1 MLSQSVHTSLTKNR
15 YLFHTVTII
24 VRLNSF
30 STFTREKSVL
40 VWTTDVNVIKNTA
53 MELIEEFNYNKLRLV
68 GVGVTKLK
76 ARDDKQTLIVDF

>member
-1 MLSQSVHTSLTKNR
+1 MLSQSVHTNLTKNR
-15 YLFHTVTII
+15 YLFRTVTII
-24 VRLNSF
+24 VRLNNF